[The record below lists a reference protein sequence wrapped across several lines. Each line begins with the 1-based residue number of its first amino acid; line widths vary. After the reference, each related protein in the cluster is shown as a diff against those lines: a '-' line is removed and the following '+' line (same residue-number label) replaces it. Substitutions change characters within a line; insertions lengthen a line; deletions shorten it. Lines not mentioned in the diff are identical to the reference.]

1 MSNIIQAPCGLRLDG
16 NNFSVEKN
24 SSGGAFDK

>member
-24 SSGGAFDK
+24 SSGGGI

>member
-16 NNFSVEKN
+16 NNFSVKEN
-24 SSGGAFDK
+24 SGGGVFNK

>member
-16 NNFSVEKN
+16 NSFNVKEN
-24 SSGGAFDK
+24 SGGVFDK